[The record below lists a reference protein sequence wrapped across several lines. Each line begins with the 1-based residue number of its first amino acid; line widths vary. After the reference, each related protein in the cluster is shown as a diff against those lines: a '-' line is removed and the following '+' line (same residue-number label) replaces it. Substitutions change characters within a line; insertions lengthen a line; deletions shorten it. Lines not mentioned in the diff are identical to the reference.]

1 MNVRMRIAMNLFKN
15 TYSEDELLKLMDINR
30 IPSHIAIIMDGNG
43 RWAKK
48 RNLPRTFGHRAAI
61 ETIKAIVKCCSK
73 IGVKYLTLYAFSTEN
88 WKRPPEEVNAL
99 MGLLVEYLKKEIN
112 ELDSNNVFVNY
123 IGDISALPEICQ
135 RELIK
140 SKERTMKNTGL
151 TLNLALNYGGRDEI
165 KKAVIKIANEFKTG
179 KLCEA
184 DITEDLISNYLYT
197 SGMPDPDLMIRP
209 SGEYRISNFLL
220 WQSAYSELWFSNI
233 YWPDF
238 KPKNLY
244 EAIIDYQK
252 RDRRFGGI
260 K

>member
-1 MNVRMRIAMNLFKN
+1 LNVRMRIAMNFFKSTN
-15 TYSEDELLKLMDINR
+15 LEDELLNQIDKNR

-48 RNLPRTFGHRAAI
+48 RNLPRTFGHRAAV
-61 ETIKAIVKCCSK
+61 ENIKAIVKCCSK

-88 WKRPPEEVNAL
+88 WKRPPEEVSTL
-99 MGLLVEYLKKEIN
+99 MSLLVEYLKKEIN

-135 RELIK
+135 AELIK
-140 SKERTMKNTGL
+140 SKKRTINNKGL

-165 KKAVIKIANEFKTG
+165 KKAVVEISKEVKSG

-184 DITEDLISNYLYT
+184 DITENLISNYLYT
-197 SGMPDPDLMIRP
+197 SGMPDPDLVIRT

-220 WQSAYSELWFSNI
+220 WQGAYSELWFSDI